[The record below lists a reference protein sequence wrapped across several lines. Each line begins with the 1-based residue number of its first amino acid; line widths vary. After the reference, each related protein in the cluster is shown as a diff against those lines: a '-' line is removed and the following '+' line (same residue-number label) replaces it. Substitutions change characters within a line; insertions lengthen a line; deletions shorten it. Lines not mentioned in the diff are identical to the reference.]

1 MGKSWANERYS
12 SQRLSIAMSCCAT
25 AGSKKPLSLVL
36 FQFCLEHV
44 CRVARIIRQPGG
56 HALLVGVGGS
66 GRQSVTQLAAF
77 IEDFQVSACHSCH
90 VR

>member
-1 MGKSWANERYS
+1 MP
-12 SQRLSIAMSCCAT
+12 T
-25 AGSKKPLSLVL
+25 GSKKPLSLVL

-44 CRVARIIRQPGG
+44 CRVARCIRQPGG

-77 IEDFQVSACHSCH
+77 IEDFH
-90 VR
+90 VRGGGGVIPRAGYLHGMIPRDDATV

>member
-1 MGKSWANERYS
+1 M
-12 SQRLSIAMSCCAT
+12 
-25 AGSKKPLSLVL
+25 L

-77 IEDFQVSACHSCH
+77 IEDFQVVLTTRVLFMQACLGTPSRRSLAQAAQRLSAHL
-90 VR
+90 